1 MVFQVG
7 GYEPAGDK
15 SFVYLTFSV
24 LNHISSWLFKPFC
37 KQNKSNMKIFLISTT
52 VTALQKNKQY
62 TFSAKGCVN
71 PQLLRFAVQTY

>member
-7 GYEPAGDK
+7 GYEPSGDK

-37 KQNKSNMKIFLISTT
+37 KQNKSNMKIF
-52 VTALQKNKQY
+52 
-62 TFSAKGCVN
+62 
-71 PQLLRFAVQTY
+71 